1 MFGAAF
7 SQRSRARADQKPAP
21 LKTSPGIV
29 IGALWLLGCGT
40 TPIAAVVEDER
51 TPTGTAGSG
60 STMVACDRPIAGRF
74 VLSVETACLRGG
86 EATTVFGDPAF
97 ATELSA
103 DCSSARAQW
112 DLTPAL
118 AGSFTLRNVDTQL
131 SLDVRTAADDPGTPI
146 ILYEPNTLDNQ
157 RFWLRE
163 RDSETFEMAP
173 RHAPLLCAEA
183 RATGVEIWSCDATES
198 RQNFRF
204 KRVSCP

>member
-1 MFGAAF
+1 M
-7 SQRSRARADQKPAP
+7 
-21 LKTSPGIV
+21 

-51 TPTGTAGSG
+51 APSGTAGNG
-60 STMVACDRPIAGRF
+60 SATVACDRPLAGRF
-74 VLSVETACLRGG
+74 ILSVETACLRRGD
-86 EATTVFGDPAF
+86 ATTVFGDPAF
-97 ATELSA
+97 TTELSA
-103 DCSSARAQW
+103 DCASARAQW

-131 SLDVRTAADDPGTPI
+131 SLDVRTAADDPGTPL

-163 RDSETFEMAP
+163 RDDQTFEIAP

-183 RATGVEIWSCDATES
+183 RSDGVEIWSCDATES
-198 RQNFRF
+198 RQGFRF
-204 KRVSCP
+204 ARVNCP